1 MAYVPKVIKKKIE
14 RLKNVTRVFDSRE
27 FFSISMT
34 KQERIFKVNTC
45 IRRFL

>member
-1 MAYVPKVIKKKIE
+1 MANIPTVIKKKTKK
-14 RLKNVTRVFDSRE
+14 LKNVTRVFESRE

-45 IRRFL
+45 ILRFL

>member
-1 MAYVPKVIKKKIE
+1 MAYVPKVFFFLIE
-14 RLKNVTRVFDSRE
+14 RPKNVPRVFEFRE

-45 IRRFL
+45 ILRFL